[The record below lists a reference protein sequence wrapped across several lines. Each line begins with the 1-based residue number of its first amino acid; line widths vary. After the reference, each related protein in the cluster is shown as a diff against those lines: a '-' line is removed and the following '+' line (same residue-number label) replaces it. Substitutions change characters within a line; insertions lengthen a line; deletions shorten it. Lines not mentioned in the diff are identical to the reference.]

1 MKKILIAITAVFF
14 AAMLVLTF
22 TARSIHN
29 AGLPHVSVKRVETA
43 LFTDEYSVTQAIAV
57 TSEQYE
63 QGVYV
68 HYSSVINGEKR
79 DFIRRAEI
87 IAGQESGG
95 YVEVIS
101 GLTFIDRIVIEADR
115 ELRDGEVFLEK

>member
-1 MKKILIAITAVFF
+1 MKKILIAVTAVFF
-14 AAMLVLTF
+14 AAMLALTF

-29 AGLPHVSVKRVETA
+29 ATLPHVSVKRVETA
-43 LFTDEYSVTQAIAV
+43 FFPAENGSTQAIAV

-68 HYSSVINGEKR
+68 HYNTVINGEKR

-87 IAGQESGG
+87 IAGQESDG

-101 GLTFIDRIVIEADR
+101 GLTFIDKIVVEADR